1 MKLSLFDLHADTAW
15 AMYQTKQP
23 LGDNSLAVS
32 LEKAKKFD
40 SAAFTE

>member
-23 LGDNSLAVS
+23 LGSNTLAVS
-32 LEKAKKFD
+32 LDKAQKY
-40 SAAFTE
+40 ER